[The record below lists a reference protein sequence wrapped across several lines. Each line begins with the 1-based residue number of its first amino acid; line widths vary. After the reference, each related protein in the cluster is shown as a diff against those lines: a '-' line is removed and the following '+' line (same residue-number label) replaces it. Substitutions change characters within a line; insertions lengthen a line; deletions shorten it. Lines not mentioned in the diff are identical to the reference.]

1 MKDAKGHGS
10 DPRGAHSA
18 GVNMIGKLRYLRFG
32 PIPKSEQSHNHAMG
46 TIEKGVS
53 VYALDEND
61 NPIVPT
67 KGEWA
72 ADDLAFRQRRET
84 GTRYIVQGDRVGTG
98 YDGEPLLRNVKIVK
112 DISEKPKY
120 RWDEENAREVKK

>member
-10 DPRGAHSA
+10 NPRGATHQS
-18 GVNMIGKLRYLRFG
+18 GVQRVARYLRFG
-32 PIPKSEQSHNHAMG
+32 PIPKSEQSHNHATG

-67 KGEWA
+67 KREYA

-98 YDGEPLLRNVKIVK
+98 YDGEPLLRNVKVVK
-112 DISEKPKY
+112 DISEEPKY
-120 RWDEENAREVKK
+120 RWDEENSREVKA

>member
-10 DPRGAHSA
+10 NPRGAHA
-18 GVNMIGKLRYLRFG
+18 EGVQKIGRYLRFG
-32 PIPKSEQSHNHAMG
+32 PIPKNERSHNHAMG

-53 VYALDEND
+53 VYELDEND

-98 YDGEPLLRNVKIVK
+98 HDGEPLLRNVRIVK
-112 DISEKPKY
+112 DISEEPKY
-120 RWDEENAREVKK
+120 RWDENNAREVKV